1 MAFTREPFIV
11 LLFFASCFWYIHVI
25 GLANERFSGVKIYRE
40 RERAESRDYSPIN
53 NFVVCNVFISCHPIS
68 KDSISTPLWRAC
80 EIDSPSSHQRGF
92 HSFLFFWFGW
102 FLPTYPVRFF
112 IFRGVGLPPNGRM
125 NGRTSFLPSIST
137 PSAINLARIVNF
149 KHFIKQTKR
158 KRNRLTII
166 AWLSPTQRADSAHYC
181 LCTEK
186 KKLIFDKSTK
196 FLMHNVPV
204 KTSVQFKLEKRNI
217 FRNF

>member
-25 GLANERFSGVKIYRE
+25 GLANEMFSGVKIYIE

-68 KDSISTPLWRAC
+68 KDSISTPFGEHVRLIPLAA
-80 EIDSPSSHQRGF
+80 IKGDSILF
-92 HSFLFFWFGW
+92 FFFWFGW

-181 LCTEK
+181 LWK
-186 KKLIFDKSTK
+186 
-196 FLMHNVPV
+196 H
-204 KTSVQFKLEKRNI
+204 
-217 FRNF
+217 

>member
-1 MAFTREPFIV
+1 V
-11 LLFFASCFWYIHVI
+11 Q
-25 GLANERFSGVKIYRE
+25 RFY
-40 RERAESRDYSPIN
+40 
-53 NFVVCNVFISCHPIS
+53 FVSSNQQGFHF
-68 KDSISTPLWRAC
+68 DPLWRAC

-92 HSFLFFWFGW
+92 HSFLFFWLGF

-181 LCTEK
+181 LWMHSKKNINSQLEKTFFRPIQIFK
-186 KKLIFDKSTK
+186 KKIYIFLDIFKSIVQYLNNKILFKNILNKLFLSIIHLIK
-196 FLMHNVPV
+196 
-204 KTSVQFKLEKRNI
+204 
-217 FRNF
+217 